1 MNINRRNISNENTV
15 FDNQGSS
22 VLHVARVTIVILT
35 LYRAVLDGKRSSTD
49 GEQRPVVSGP
59 HICFVRNRM
68 PVQVD
73 LDRFAGFHN
82 QRRLDRHVFRQGNA
96 AAVGQCGTQFG
107 VVVDD
112 VGLVELRI
120 DRHVERTLFGQ
131 QITRYHG
138 AVVAADGNAL
148 EVAVGRELVACCIEE
163 RHLEVGQ
170 RSLFDRRPDVVH
182 RQLAGGVEHV
192 GRVFHGSRAAFL
204 ARQCIERGRKRRE
217 IHLNLR
223 GYQVGRVVGNRC
235 EVERLHV

>member
-82 QRRLDRHVFRQGNA
+82 
-96 AAVGQCGTQFG
+96 
-107 VVVDD
+107 
-112 VGLVELRI
+112 
-120 DRHVERTLFGQ
+120 
-131 QITRYHG
+131 
-138 AVVAADGNAL
+138 
-148 EVAVGRELVACCIEE
+148 
-163 RHLEVGQ
+163 
-170 RSLFDRRPDVVH
+170 
-182 RQLAGGVEHV
+182 
-192 GRVFHGSRAAFL
+192 
-204 ARQCIERGRKRRE
+204 
-217 IHLNLR
+217 
-223 GYQVGRVVGNRC
+223 
-235 EVERLHV
+235 